1 MTTTR
6 WSLGS
11 LILAAAALA
20 PSAALAGTVP
30 APVPE
35 PTGLALFAVGTAA
48 VVVGLR
54 LRKSR

>member
-1 MTTTR
+1 MRTR
-6 WSLGS
+6 WIET
-11 LILAAAALA
+11 LILTAAALA
-20 PSAALAGTVP
+20 PAAVSAGGTP
-30 APVPE
+30 APVVPE

>member
-1 MTTTR
+1 MRTTR
-6 WSLGS
+6 WPLGT

-20 PSAALAGTVP
+20 PNAALAGGAP

>member
-1 MTTTR
+1 MRTWPT
-6 WSLGS
+6 

-20 PSAALAGTVP
+20 PSAALAGATT